1 MNGTQRIDKIVAITV
16 AILLTA
22 GCIAVLSPFVSALLW
37 AVILCCVTWPTLLA
51 VGDTGGRDWALAEP
65 GAAAAAPGLE
75 QG

>member
-1 MNGTQRIDKIVAITV
+1 MHGTQRSDRIVAITI

-22 GCIAVLSPFVSALLW
+22 GGMVVLSPFVSALLW
-37 AVILCCVTWPTLLA
+37 AVLLGCVTWPTWRA
-51 VGDTGGRDWALAEP
+51 VGDTGGRDGALAEP